1 MIRVQCRSQHRCNQ
15 CWAHHG
21 ARRGFQKWIPVLHTA
36 CGDNLGDSQSTPLMD
51 EAAGQGRRRQC
62 GPRVVTG
69 PWALPAPP
77 ALEGPKRR
85 SRRQQNC
92 RGKEEIRP

>member
-1 MIRVQCRSQHRCNQ
+1 
-15 CWAHHG
+15 
-21 ARRGFQKWIPVLHTA
+21 
-36 CGDNLGDSQSTPLMD
+36 MD